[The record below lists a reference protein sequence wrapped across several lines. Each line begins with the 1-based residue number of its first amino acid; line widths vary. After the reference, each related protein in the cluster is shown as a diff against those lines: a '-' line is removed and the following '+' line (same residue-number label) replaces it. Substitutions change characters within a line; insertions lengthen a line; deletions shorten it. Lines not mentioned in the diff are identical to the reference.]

1 VQEQDANLNQLNL
14 QLGVQQMEQEQQIK
28 IIKTIS
34 KDYEELRKMYGEKQ
48 NERDILGTQLIRRND

>member
-48 NERDILGTQLIRRND
+48 NERDILGT